1 MRNEQQDLWQAAL
14 ILRHYKVI
22 AVKGHSVF
30 ACSYNFLSVT
40 PHNWPV
46 HFQSWQSDSGTNAG
60 HLTGKCHPL
69 SSALGT
75 PGAPH

>member
-1 MRNEQQDLWQAAL
+1 MSLGGETLGLSALTCLPGQDAHMRNKQQDLWQAAL

-30 ACSYNFLSVT
+30 ACSYIFLSMT

-46 HFQSWQSDSGTNAG
+46 HFQS
-60 HLTGKCHPL
+60 
-69 SSALGT
+69 
-75 PGAPH
+75 